1 MGWGKSP
8 AVARPGVLAAALDVQ
23 LEVNELSNTKQLL
36 LGFSLIKSPAPS
48 VKTQLYVRGK

>member
-1 MGWGKSP
+1 M
-8 AVARPGVLAAALDVQ
+8 LAAALDVQ